1 MNDSVRKLLDSAPV
15 SGQGA
20 YAWREEDLPRVI
32 QTLEKGGVAVIGGE
46 VWAIDGHN
54 IIAAIPRIDGPT
66 RQYGWSFPPKAP
78 AMPWERYASKSG
90 RQSLEAAN
98 RLTRCSDIHPAVRE
112 RLVVHLYFLSESE
125 YRQCHG

>member
-1 MNDSVRKLLDSAPV
+1 
-15 SGQGA
+15 
-20 YAWREEDLPRVI
+20 
-32 QTLEKGGVAVIGGE
+32 
-46 VWAIDGHN
+46 
-54 IIAAIPRIDGPT
+54 
-66 RQYGWSFPPKAP
+66 
-78 AMPWERYASKSG
+78 MPWERYASKSG